1 MKIQALSDL
10 HIEFEGHAL
19 EIPDVGADV
28 LVLAGDIGRS
38 ATGVEWAAHQ
48 AERLGLTCIY
58 VPGNHEFYH
67 SEHSQALEAMRAA
80 ARGTRVSVLDNES
93 IVIDGV
99 RFLCATLWT
108 DLSAYA
114 PGDPNTAAVMLERNL
129 NDYRLISVRDDGH
142 HRALRVTDTVRWN
155 RESVAWLETEP
166 TGRTTRKP
174 SSLPITVRSLAAS
187 TLARRSW

>member
-58 VPGNHEFYH
+58 VLGNTSFIT
-67 SEHSQALEAMRAA
+67 AN
-80 ARGTRVSVLDNES
+80 TRRPCGSHAGCRSGDS
-93 IVIDGV
+93 GV
-99 RFLCATLWT
+99 RLGQRVDCSRW
-108 DLSAYA
+108 
-114 PGDPNTAAVMLERNL
+114 
-129 NDYRLISVRDDGH
+129 
-142 HRALRVTDTVRWN
+142 RALPVRNAMDGPVGLCTW
-155 RESVAWLETEP
+155 
-166 TGRTTRKP
+166 
-174 SSLPITVRSLAAS
+174 
-187 TLARRSW
+187 